1 MDLKNKRI
9 LGISQMLLCA
19 GMLILYTK
27 IGAMG
32 MVYVAVS
39 MELFYGITYLFLGGV
54 PKAMSYMVQSCDK
67 KDAYKEPAQ
76 VVRAGILYSVLATI
90 IIEGLLYL
98 ANHMLIYPSELMFVD
113 SLLELLMITVPFLAL
128 LQWIRGV
135 MQSVFQPQITGFSA
149 LIFCIVMML
158 GTWISGLSL
167 DDYGSKAASLMQSVK
182 LKHFYVIIGLVPGI
196 LAGALAAILF
206 LAIIGLVHRDEIN
219 ILSSQPGRKKQNFM
233 KLCLRIF
240 TTQLSEVLASV
251 LKRIPTIVLLWLS
264 IKEVY
269 VENYLVGHFYGAVLP
284 VYALF
289 WNVFD
294 TALVPYKKRLY
305 VSFRK
310 KQEEQFYKDCKTVLC
325 YVFIHSM
332 LLFVCAF
339 ALPKSYLAIWSLQT
353 SASFMALMK
362 AGAVIALL
370 GLPAMVLLDMLQCRG
385 LGAETVTAVFCGT
398 VSALAAAAICNRSAG
413 AGILLYV
420 VSSSVG
426 YGVTIIMAAWIL
438 SSRIGIHYLSV
449 FLRVAKT
456 LIFCLLTGL
465 LLFVVQTLIF
475 TALGGLSTLVICLF
489 IGYTMLWIS
498 IFFFHV
504 FSKEELLML
513 PLGFLTK
520 AFIRISK

>member
-1 MDLKNKRI
+1 MDLRNKRI
-9 LGISQMLLCA
+9 LGISQMLLCV
-19 GMLILYTK
+19 GLLLLYTK

-54 PKAMSYMVQSCDK
+54 PKAMSYMVQACDK

-76 VVRAGILYSVLATI
+76 VVRAGGFYTILATI

-113 SLLELLMITVPFLAL
+113 SLLELFMLTVPFLAL
-128 LQWIRGV
+128 LQWMRGV
-135 MQSVFQPQITGFSA
+135 MQSVFQPQITGFST
-149 LIFCIVMML
+149 LIFCAGMII
-158 GTWISGLSL
+158 GTWVSCLILE
-167 DDYGSKAASLMQSVK
+167 DYGSKVASLMQSVK
-182 LKHFYVIIGLVPGI
+182 QKHFYVIVGLVPGI
-196 LAGALAAILF
+196 FAGAIAAFLF
-206 LAIIGLVHRDEIN
+206 LMIIGLLHREEIN
-219 ILSSQPGRKKQNFM
+219 ILSSQPGRKKQNFI
-233 KLCLRIF
+233 KLCLGIF
-240 TTQLSEVLASV
+240 TTQFSETVVSI
-251 LKRIPTIVLLWLS
+251 LKRIPMLVLLWLS

-269 VENYLVGHFYGAVLP
+269 AENYLIGHFYGAVLP

-289 WNVFD
+289 WNLFD
-294 TALVPYKKRLY
+294 TALVPYKKRLF
-305 VSFRK
+305 VSYKK

-385 LGAETVTAVFCGT
+385 LGAETVTAVFFGT
-398 VSALAAAAICNRSAG
+398 VSALIAAAFCNKAAG

-420 VSSSVG
+420 VSTAVG
-426 YGVTIIMAAWIL
+426 YGVTMIMAAWIL
-438 SSRIGIHYLSV
+438 GSRIGISYLSV
-449 FLRVAKT
+449 LLRVARPM
-456 LIFCLLTGL
+456 IFSLLTGA
-465 LLFVVQTLIF
+465 LLFVIQTLIF
-475 TALGGLSTLVICLF
+475 TALGGLSTLLICLLT
-489 IGYTMLWIS
+489 GYAMLWIS
-498 IFFFHV
+498 IFVFRV
-504 FSKEELLML
+504 FSKEELLTL